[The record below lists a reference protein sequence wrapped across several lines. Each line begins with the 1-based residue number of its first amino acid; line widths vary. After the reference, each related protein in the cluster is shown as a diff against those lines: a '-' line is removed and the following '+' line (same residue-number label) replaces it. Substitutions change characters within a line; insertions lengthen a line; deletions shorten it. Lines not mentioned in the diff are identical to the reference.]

1 MRCAAG
7 LALVL
12 SLLSG
17 ALASL
22 PGVAE
27 AQPRTD
33 PAPAG
38 EAGHRAE
45 HGADHPA
52 ASTGS
57 GKKAEKSSSGTKAKK
72 SAAGKKA
79 EKTAARRKAE
89 KGDGAR
95 KTGKTGSRGAQSVG
109 SPNSG
114 RLVDGMRLRST
125 SHLALREGAHTW
137 GLPALVRLL
146 RDAGEQVGRKHSGAV
161 IFVGDMSARNGGP
174 IVSHNSHQS
183 GRDVD
188 VGFFITNSKGKPVNV
203 KRFVAF
209 DPDGRAR
216 EPSWARFDDA
226 RNWTL
231 VEALLNDPAGVRYLF
246 VSMGLRARLL
256 AYAKRKGKS
265 DAIIQRAA
273 AAMMSPKD
281 ADLHD
286 DHFHVRIGCP
296 ESMRGTCV
304 EESGQRIMV
313 ASEKAG
319 RDDVMAPGGDP
330 KEAPASGRDA
340 APPASSPPP
349 APAINTPPAAA
360 APPAA
365 SPPAAAPPAAAS
377 PPAPGSA
384 PAPVSAPAPLS
395 PSTSSKP
402 AAKQA
407 PEIAHAHE
415 PPSPF

>member
-7 LALVL
+7 LALVF

-22 PGVAE
+22 PSVAE
-27 AQPRTD
+27 AQPRTE
-33 PAPAG
+33 PAPAAEG
-38 EAGHRAE
+38 GHRAE

-52 ASTGS
+52 AGTETGTKS
-57 GKKAEKSSSGTKAKK
+57 EKSGSAAKAKK

-79 EKTAARRKAE
+79 EKSAARRKTE
-89 KGDGAR
+89 KGDAAK
-95 KTGKTGSRGAQSVG
+95 KTGKTGKRGAQSVG

-114 RLVDGMRLRST
+114 RLVEGMRLRST

-146 RDAGEQVGRKHSGAV
+146 REAGEQVGRKHSGAV
-161 IFVGDMSARNGGP
+161 VFVGDMSARNGGP
-174 IVSHNSHQS
+174 IAGHNSHQS

-216 EPSWARFDDA
+216 EPTWARFDDA

-246 VSMGLRARLL
+246 VSTGLRARLL

-273 AAMMSPKD
+273 AAMMAPKD

-304 EESGQRIMV
+304 EESGQRVMV

-319 RDDVMAPGGDP
+319 RDDAMAPGGDP

-340 APPASSPPP
+340 ASPVSPPP
-349 APAINTPPAAA
+349 SGPSINTPPA
-360 APPAA
+360 P
-365 SPPAAAPPAAAS
+365 AS
-377 PPAPGSA
+377 PPAPTSA
-384 PAPVSAPAPLS
+384 PAPASPPAPLA
-395 PSTSSKP
+395 PSTSPKP
-402 AAKQA
+402 PAKQA